1 RLNLTLWYSGV
12 LAAALLLG
20 GGAVYFG
27 LQQLLMRPIETDLDA
42 FVEQVQQ
49 QWQAAPEL
57 GCSLPGPDPVTP
69 LPAPQRPEPGL
80 PLILQSP
87 VPLYLACFDERGTP
101 YRVLLAPPQAGGN
114 ADALP
119 SPFLSNSLVEAA
131 LRRGEATDI
140 IDGGNGVGALY
151 RYGLAVPDPA
161 GSGTLG
167 VVQVGRSVEV
177 EQGALRTLRALL
189 LGLGVVTLLGATGG
203 GLFLAGRALA
213 PARLAFARQQT
224 FIADASHELRTPL
237 TLLRADA
244 EVLLRGR
251 DRLPPEDAALLEDIV
266 AETAHMSALMGDML
280 TLARLD
286 ADRAHLEHDVVDL
299 AELVAEATRQVR
311 ALAGERGVALREEH
325 GPAAPTVGDREL
337 LARAALILLDNAVKY
352 TPPGGAV
359 TVRTDIVEGQA
370 RLTVCDTGIGIA
382 AEHLPYLGER
392 FYRVDKARSREAGGA
407 GLGLAIARGI
417 AAAHGGT
424 LTLTSAP
431 GRGTRA
437 TLALPAARVPAKGA
451 AARVG

>member
-1 RLNLTLWYSGV
+1 MGRGARAEGQGAKSEGRVSWPAARRRWPRGIRAFFRPTAHGPRPTEPGAALFGRLRLRLTLWYSGV
-12 LAAALLLG
+12 LAAALLLSG
-20 GGAVYFG
+20 LALYFG
-27 LQQLLMRPIETDLDA
+27 LQQLLMRPIKTDLDA
-42 FVEQVQQ
+42 LAGRVQRR
-49 QWQAAPEL
+49 WQAAPEL
-57 GCSLPGPDPVTP
+57 GCSLPGPDPVAP

-101 YRVLLAPPQAGGN
+101 YRVLLAPPRAGGN
-114 ADALP
+114 ADAP
-119 SPFLSNSLVEAA
+119 PRPFLSNSLVDAA

-151 RYGLAVPDPA
+151 RYALAVPDPA

-189 LGLGVVTLLGATGG
+189 LGLGAATLLGATGG

-213 PARLAFARQQT
+213 PARLAFARQQA

-266 AETAHMSALMGDML
+266 AETAHMAALMGDML

-286 ADRAHLEHDVVDL
+286 AGRAHLEHLEHDVIDL
-299 AELVAEATRQVR
+299 AELAGEAIRRVR

-325 GPAAPTVGDREL
+325 DRAAPTVGDREL
-337 LARAALILLDNAVKY
+337 LARAALILLDNAVK
-352 TPPGGAV
+352 
-359 TVRTDIVEGQA
+359 
-370 RLTVCDTGIGIA
+370 
-382 AEHLPYLGER
+382 
-392 FYRVDKARSREAGGA
+392 
-407 GLGLAIARGI
+407 
-417 AAAHGGT
+417 
-424 LTLTSAP
+424 
-431 GRGTRA
+431 
-437 TLALPAARVPAKGA
+437 
-451 AARVG
+451 